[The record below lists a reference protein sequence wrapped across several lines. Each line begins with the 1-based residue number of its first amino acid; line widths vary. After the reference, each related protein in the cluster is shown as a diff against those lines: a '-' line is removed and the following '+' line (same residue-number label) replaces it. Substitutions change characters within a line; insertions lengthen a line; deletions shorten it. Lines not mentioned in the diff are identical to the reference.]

1 REETSHLPR
10 GSQQSRRY
18 SPWGTALY
26 FIITVGNPWADLR
39 EPQDDEEIKKRIQ
52 EKDFPDTG
60 VLPVLGDIVLKCW
73 KVEFTSMTEVEH
85 AIEAEI
91 REQG

>member
-1 REETSHLPR
+1 MVTGED
-10 GSQQSRRY
+10 
-18 SPWGTALY
+18 
-26 FIITVGNPWADLR
+26 PWADLR

-52 EKDFPDTG
+52 EKDFPDTS
-60 VLPVLGDIVLKCW
+60 VLPVLGDIVLRCW
-73 KVEFTSMTEVEH
+73 KVEFTSLTEVKH